1 MKRKERNRAAT
12 TIYGYKTALQKH
24 VYPDL
29 GQLSIQS
36 ISVSRLNLFF
46 DGLFEKKELGANSIR
61 KIYDLLKSIFKSAVA
76 DEVISKNPIEKIE
89 PIKKQKPEH
98 NYYTIDQFR
107 KLLEII
113 AGDRMEIVVLLAGIL
128 GLRREEIAGLQWTNV
143 DFVSRTI
150 KIVQS
155 RIIVGKNEII
165 KDTKSESSYRIL
177 KLPDYIYEL
186 LVTIKK
192 NQNKNRKL
200 LGDSVKGDFSYV
212 VSWEDGTPN
221 CVQ

>member
-1 MKRKERNRAAT
+1 M
-12 TIYGYKTALQKH
+12 
-24 VYPDL
+24 
-29 GQLSIQS
+29 
-36 ISVSRLNLFF
+36 
-46 DGLFEKKELGANSIR
+46 
-61 KIYDLLKSIFKSAVA
+61 A